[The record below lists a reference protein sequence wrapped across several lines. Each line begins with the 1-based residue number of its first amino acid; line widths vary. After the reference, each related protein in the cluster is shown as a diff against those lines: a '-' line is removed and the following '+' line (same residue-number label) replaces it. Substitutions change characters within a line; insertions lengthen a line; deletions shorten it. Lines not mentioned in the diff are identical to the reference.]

1 MLFREFHKG
10 KNFETGKKEKEKKKK
25 KKNGRRESR
34 FCLIRRYIRY
44 RFFRRMKRQGSFLL
58 LLHGLA
64 FSKDGSRGRRNDKK
78 NGRRRLPEAR
88 PAVIFTFS
96 PMGEFGTRNVA
107 LLQRRDSLRDRRTD
121 GKGKVKVRR
130 KIYGFRKL
138 IGRVMYRVGPKT
150 SFPSLDSI
158 DLRILNSFFKG
169 VTKMK

>member
-10 KNFETGKKEKEKKKK
+10 KNFETGKKEKKKK

-58 LLHGLA
+58 LLLGLA